1 MGSSENPAG
10 DMAESS
16 ILISVV
22 VILSVLPGS
31 LGDNYNVGGLV
42 AASIISFFAFVAMI
56 VMLVLVVTWNH
67 WFPRYQNWKGRTK
80 RPRPIKPKFDFPPQ
94 QNGVQHI
101 PLSNQNSR
109 PGSRPSTQRGGIVS
123 KPQNGTP
130 AVYSAV
136 NPSDSWIQGTSP
148 TGYEEKAGQIN
159 FGEEEEDVIVT
170 EILKTSQI
178 ANGRGTNTGPSQSN
192 GIGQTVTAD
201 GIGQTVTAD
210 EIQLTLERQPMEG
223 DKTTGGIMDFHFP
236 EDEAVVNLSASKRD
250 QNDGEMILY

>member
-1 MGSSENPAG
+1 
-10 DMAESS
+10 MAESS
-16 ILISVV
+16 ILTCVV
-22 VILSVLPGS
+22 VILSILPGS

-42 AASIISFFAFVAMI
+42 AASIVSFFAFVAMI

-67 WFPRYQNWKGRTK
+67 WFPRYQNWQGRTK
-80 RPRPIKPKFDFPPQ
+80 RPRPIKPKFDFPPK

-101 PLSNQNSR
+101 PLSNQNSSR

-130 AVYSAV
+130 AVY
-136 NPSDSWIQGTSP
+136 PSDSWTQGTSP
-148 TGYEEKAGQIN
+148 TGYEEKTGQIN
-159 FGEEEEDVIVT
+159 FGEEEDDVIVT
-170 EILKTSQI
+170 DILKTSQI
-178 ANGRGTNTGPSQSN
+178 ANEGGTNNGPSQSS
-192 GIGQTVTAD
+192 GIGQTVA
-201 GIGQTVTAD
+201 AD

>member
-1 MGSSENPAG
+1 MYHNLYLWPPSLKNEICNNHYKILKKWKKY
-10 DMAESS
+10 
-16 ILISVV
+16 ILIQ
-22 VILSVLPGS
+22 
-31 LGDNYNVGGLV
+31 
-42 AASIISFFAFVAMI
+42 F
-56 VMLVLVVTWNH
+56 
-67 WFPRYQNWKGRTK
+67 Q
-80 RPRPIKPKFDFPPQ
+80 
-94 QNGVQHI
+94 
-101 PLSNQNSR
+101 
-109 PGSRPSTQRGGIVS
+109 
-123 KPQNGTP
+123 
-130 AVYSAV
+130 
-136 NPSDSWIQGTSP
+136 
-148 TGYEEKAGQIN
+148 AGQIN

-250 QNDGEMILY
+250 QNDGEMILYWHTTDS

>member
-1 MGSSENPAG
+1 
-10 DMAESS
+10 
-16 ILISVV
+16 
-22 VILSVLPGS
+22 
-31 LGDNYNVGGLV
+31 
-42 AASIISFFAFVAMI
+42 MI

-192 GIGQTVTAD
+192 GIA
-201 GIGQTVTAD
+201 QTVTAD